1 MRQVGK
7 SMPAF
12 SKLKPPG
19 NDPKFQ
25 FGDAFLPVKL
35 SPLQILIVP
44 TDCWSVFRNMR
55 HMAVLV
61 LASLVEVMGELFGVK
76 SYKFLTL
83 SIWSTVTIL
92 LVDSLLR
99 W

>member
-1 MRQVGK
+1 M
-7 SMPAF
+7 
-12 SKLKPPG
+12 
-19 NDPKFQ
+19 
-25 FGDAFLPVKL
+25 
-35 SPLQILIVP
+35 
-44 TDCWSVFRNMR
+44 RNMD
-55 HMAVLV
+55 VLV